1 MKELKQI
8 AIVGTGPGHPDY
20 LTQRAL
26 DYLQHADVVL
36 FDCLVDEII
45 LTAIPSTTTLER
57 IEKKY
62 RKDNGIDIFDQAIL
76 RRMEECL
83 KEGKRVVR
91 IKPGDGMN
99 FNSGGMEA
107 DYLIE
112 KGYDIELVP
121 GIPAHFA
128 AANLFNLNVTEIG
141 QNNGMMSCMADELA
155 QDAHLFP
162 HVAYLMKHG
171 PIPVAFYGMRVDTF
185 AIIKK
190 LLQDN
195 GICDAMPVAICG
207 DVSLQSAS
215 LIKTNLGE
223 CVDLVELLNI
233 QNKLPKHMMVLM
245 GKYLFKSYVDF
256 KRETSNTSATC
267 QC

>member
-20 LTQRAL
+20 LTQRAK
-26 DYLQHADVVL
+26 DYLQHADIVL
-36 FDCLVDEII
+36 YDCLVDEII
-45 LTAIPSTTTLER
+45 LHAIPDNIVMER
-57 IEKKY
+57 VEKKY
-62 RKDNGIDIFDQAIL
+62 RKDNGIDIFDQEIL
-76 RRMEECL
+76 RRMETCL

-107 DYLIE
+107 DYLID

-128 AANLFNLNVTEIG
+128 ASNLFKLNLTEIG
-141 QNNGMMSCMADELA
+141 QNNGLMSCMADELA

-171 PIPVAFYGMRVDTF
+171 PIPVAFYGMRVETF
-185 AIIKK
+185 GIIKK
-190 LLQDN
+190 LLQEN

-207 DVSLQSAS
+207 EVSLENQSI
-215 LIKTNLGE
+215 IKTNLGE
-223 CVDLVELLNI
+223 CVDLVELLYG
-233 QNKLPKHMMVLM
+233 QDKLPKHMMVLM

-256 KRETSNTSATC
+256 KRETSKKSASC